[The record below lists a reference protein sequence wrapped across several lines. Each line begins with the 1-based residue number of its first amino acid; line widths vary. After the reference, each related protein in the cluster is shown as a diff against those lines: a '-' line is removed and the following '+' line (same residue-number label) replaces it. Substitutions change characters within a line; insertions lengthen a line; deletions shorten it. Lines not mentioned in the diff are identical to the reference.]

1 MGKKRA
7 IVLSLILIMAAFLLV
22 LSGCSKDGAAKGGL
36 KDEDAIKAV
45 TTALEGNTKG
55 FKLSSPITILEKG
68 AKNPAGEF
76 LYKVEYTITLADGSS
91 KKEVMSYKISS
102 GGINDMGVP
111 QWNAVETK

>member
-1 MGKKRA
+1 MGNKRA
-7 IVLSLILIMAAFLLV
+7 IALTLVLIMAAVSLF
-22 LSGCSKDGAAKGGL
+22 LSGCAKESAKGL

-45 TTALEGNTKG
+45 TTTLEGNTKG
-55 FKLSSPITILEKG
+55 FKLSSPITIVERG

-91 KKEVMSYKISS
+91 KKEAMTYKISS

-111 QWNAVETK
+111 QWNAMEAK